1 MESNLPSITIE
12 GTEFLVDVIKEELR
26 ENASEQN
33 TISIKDMMYVG
44 HGYKFQYD
52 SRIKNAA
59 TFEAVSDFGD
69 TSHIKDITIPN
80 LAYIDPVKTAEK
92 YNLKIEDIKGKSDFE
107 LSLKK
112 GSSLALRFTGK
123 VLPILKIDGHDFYV
137 DMESEKLRPKDDNNS
152 KGIDFSTIREYYDRT
167 AQAYLIPYNPKTHE
181 FQEVDHDTI
190 TEIPKEIIMVQFP
203 HQIELDRVGW
213 NMKHGFGPG
222 YAVDENKLQ
231 LFFMAETLPW
241 NQTNIPE
248 SIARNLDKQMAEEK
262 AKTNDPQNAIDLK
275 AYEMRVNK
283 GILPTINIE
292 GHTFYVDIRM
302 DKLRPKDDF
311 LSKGIV
317 FSEIENY
324 YDLDKRCYT
333 IPYNPKTHEFQEPDY
348 LNIKEFPK
356 DLIAIRFPS
365 ERLLDR
371 IGWNRHYGFELTHGL
386 TENRLKL
393 EFTAKNIPWEK
404 TILADVINS
413 NIKAAK
419 SMHADD
425 RKQQIDEP
433 KKNNSKGRK
442 M

>member
-12 GTEFLVDVIKEELR
+12 GTAFLVDVIKQELR
-26 ENASEQN
+26 ENASQQN
-33 TISIKDMMYVG
+33 IIKIKDMLYVG

-52 SRIKNAA
+52 TSTKNAA
-59 TFEAVSDFGD
+59 TFEAISDFGD
-69 TSHIKDITIPN
+69 TSHIKDVTIPN
-80 LAYIDPVKTAEK
+80 LADIDPLRTAEK

-112 GSSLALRFTGK
+112 GSSLHLRVTDK
-123 VLPILKIDGHDFYV
+123 VLPVLKIDGHDFYV
-137 DMESEKLRPKDDNNS
+137 DMESDKLRPKDDSNS
-152 KGIDFSTIREYYDRT
+152 KGIDFSTISEYYDRT
-167 AQAYLIPYNPKTHE
+167 VQAYIIPYNPKTRE
-181 FQEVDHDTI
+181 FQEVDHDAI

-222 YAVDENKLQ
+222 YAVDENRLQ
-231 LFFMAETLPW
+231 LHFTAETLPW
-241 NQTNIPE
+241 NKTNIPE
-248 SIARNLDKQMAEEK
+248 SIARNIEELK
-262 AKTNDPQNAIDLK
+262 TEKNAKTNDPQNPIDLT

-283 GILPTINIE
+283 GILPTINIA

-348 LNIKEFPK
+348 RDIKEFPK
-356 DLIAIRFPS
+356 DLIAVQFPS

-386 TENRLKL
+386 AGNGLKL
-393 EFTAKNIPWEK
+393 QFTAKRIPWEK
-404 TILADVINS
+404 TILADVIKS
-413 NIKAAK
+413 NLKTGK
-419 SMHADD
+419 SANEND
-425 RKQQIDEP
+425 RKQQSNQQE
-433 KKNNSKGRK
+433 KSSSKGRK